1 MSKPKTPNP
10 KKLSF
15 EQFQCRRNAPTEN
28 KKYIRIFQDLLL
40 CPAFEELDPYCVFIY
55 LDMLKKFQYKDNFI
69 YSFDSSKTKF
79 SRTIFFRSIKT
90 LVILGF
96 ISYVEYNRFNRK
108 AHIYKFH
115 HAWQDS
121 FTST

>member
-1 MSKPKTPNP
+1 MSKSRTNP
-10 KKLSF
+10 KKLSH
-15 EQFQCRRNAPTEN
+15 ERFQCRRDAPKKN
-28 KKYIRIFQDLLL
+28 KEYIRIFQDLLL
-40 CPAFEELDPYCVFIY
+40 SPAYEKLDPYCVSIY
-55 LDMLKKFQYKDNFI
+55 LDMLKKFQYKDDFI

-90 LVILGF
+90 LVESGF

-115 HAWQDS
+115 YAWQDS